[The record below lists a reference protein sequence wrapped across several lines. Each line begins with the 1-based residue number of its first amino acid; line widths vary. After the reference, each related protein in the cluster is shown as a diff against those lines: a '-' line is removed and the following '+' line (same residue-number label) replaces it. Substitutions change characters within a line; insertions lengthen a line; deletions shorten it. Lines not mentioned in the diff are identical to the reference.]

1 MISTNNPIKNNQFTD
16 FLIKHNAKEKDKEG
30 SQKSGAKSTH
40 TRIGDKELNIYCGS
54 YVIPKE
60 DLSEFYQLYYNH
72 VFVQKKLEYLTER
85 QIEDGSP
92 NSGPI
97 LIDFD
102 FRYDYEVTTRQHDK
116 QFIMDIL
123 NSLYLEE
130 LKKIFVFTD
139 AVPFDIFI
147 MEKPHVNR
155 VKDKNI
161 TKDGIHII
169 IGLQMDHTLQVILRE
184 RIVKNFADYSDLP
197 LTNTT
202 DQVFD
207 YGISQGS
214 IGWQLYGSRKPGHD
228 AYRLTSYFVAKY
240 DSSDESFVLSEKAVN
255 SFNLESPAEFCKLS
269 AQYEGNPKFELQE
282 AIKAEYLEKAKIVK
296 QKQKS
301 KSAGAKS
308 AGKTRLNI
316 IEDEEEECDDILM
329 EEITDKE
336 TLERA
341 MNKIIASFQ
350 KNNTANDYAIMEAHE
365 FAQILPEKYYEP
377 GSHML
382 NRQVAFALKNTHEK
396 LFLSWIMLR
405 SKASDFDYASIP
417 SLHEKWRSFN
427 KNGTNGVTKRSLLY
441 WARQDASEEFIKVKK
456 NTIDNF
462 VEETLKRPSEYD
474 FAYVLS
480 QMFKDRYVCTNVKTK
495 QWYMFKNHRWT
506 LDEGNTLRNLI
517 SKDMHELYQAKQQ
530 SIVDIMSR
538 YGPDDEEYLKC
549 KDRIND
555 VSKIS
560 LKFKKTTDKNN
571 IMTEAAEIFWDG
583 EFIKHMDENRYLL
596 CFSNGVVDIKNREF
610 RPGYPSDYITKC
622 TNIPYIPYDK
632 IPQSVTDE
640 TTNIVSNVSECILT
654 FMDQLFPIPELNK
667 YMWDHLASSLVGE
680 NVNQYFNIYRG
691 SGSNG
696 KSLLVDLMT
705 LVLGEYKGILPIT
718 LITDNRGKVGG
729 TCSELIQ
736 LKGCRYAVMQE
747 PKKDM
752 TLNEGIMKEIT
763 GEKFMQGREL
773 FQKSEVF
780 SIQFQPI
787 VCTNSLFRVESN
799 DDGTWRRM
807 KIVDFLSKFVDAGE
821 EHTDDTQFVFV
832 KDKCLK
838 DKLPDWAPI
847 FASMLVKRV
856 FETQGLVKD
865 CDMVVEST
873 TKYRNGQDYISAFVK
888 ECIMK
893 TPGSKLRK
901 TGALEAFKCWMQQNQ
916 GGSKQPKG
924 TDLYEYMDKK
934 FGKYKP
940 DGWHGIELI
949 VHEDEPAN
957 NMEQLADE
965 N

>member
-1 MISTNNPIKNNQFTD
+1 MQPNTKFNNLTD
-16 FLIKHNAKEKDKEG
+16 FLIKHNAKDESNKNNL
-30 SQKSGAKSTH
+30 KSTH
-40 TRIGDKELNIYCGS
+40 TRIGEKELNIYCGS
-54 YVIPKE
+54 YVIPKS
-60 DLSEFYQLYYNH
+60 DLHEFYAMYYDH
-72 VFVQKKLEYLTER
+72 VFIQKKLEYLTER

-102 FRYDYEVTTRQHDK
+102 FRYDYAVTTRQHDK
-116 QFIMDIL
+116 QFIVDIIT
-123 NSLYLEE
+123 SLYLEE
-130 LKKIFVFTD
+130 LKEFF
-139 AVPFDIFI
+139 AFEESMPFNIFI

-169 IGLQMDHTLQVILRE
+169 IGIQMDHTLQVMLRE
-184 RIVKNFADYSDLP
+184 RIVKNFSDYSDLP
-197 LTNTT
+197 LTNTV

-214 IGWQLYGSRKPGHD
+214 VGWQLYGSRKPGNE
-228 AYRLTSYFVAKY
+228 AYQMTSYFVASY
-240 DSSDESFVLSEKAVN
+240 DKSDKSFSLNEKSIE
-255 SFNLESPAEFCKLS
+255 SFNLATNFYKLS
-269 AQYEGNPKFELQE
+269 AQYDENPKFELNSS
-282 AIKAEYLEKAKIVK
+282 IINEYTEKSKIVK
-296 QKQKS
+296 QKQNQKNKKS
-301 KSAGAKS
+301 TGGSNNGKAKIN
-308 AGKTRLNI
+308 LL
-316 IEDEEEECDDILM
+316 IEDDEESEDILLD
-329 EEITDKE
+329 EIIDKE

-341 MNKIIASFQ
+341 MFKIIALFQ
-350 KNNTANDYAIMEAHE
+350 KNNTANDYAIIEAHE
-365 FAQILPEKYYEP
+365 FTQILPQKYYEP
-377 GSHML
+377 GSHVL
-382 NRQVAFALKNTHEK
+382 NRQVAFALKNTSEK

-405 SKASDFDYASIP
+405 SKADDFDYLSIV
-417 SLHEKWRSFN
+417 SLYEKWKSFN
-427 KNGTNGVTKRSLLY
+427 KNSYGNVTKRSLLY
-441 WARQDASEEFIKVKK
+441 WARQDAPEEFQKVK
-456 NTIDNF
+456 NSTIDNF

-480 QMFKDRYVCTNVKTK
+480 QMFKDRYVCTDIKAK
-495 QWYMFKNHRWT
+495 RWYVFKNHRWT

-517 SKDMHELYQAKQQ
+517 SKDMHELYQMKQN
-530 SIVDIMSR
+530 SVVETMSK
-538 YGPDDEEYLKC
+538 YDPNDEEYLKC
-549 KDRIND
+549 KKKLND
-555 VSKIS
+555 IS
-560 LKFKKTTDKNN
+560 QISIKFKKTTDKNN
-571 IMTEAAEIFWDG
+571 IMTEAAEIFWDS
-583 EFIKHMDENRYLL
+583 EFINHMDSNRYLL
-596 CFSNGVVDIKNREF
+596 CFSNGVVDIKNKLF
-610 RPGYPSDYITKC
+610 RPGYPSDYITKS

-632 IPQSVTDE
+632 IPQCVDE
-640 TTNIVSNVSECILT
+640 TTNTNIANNILT
-654 FMDQLFPIPELNK
+654 FMEQLFPIAELNK

-705 LVLGEYKGILPIT
+705 IVLGEYKGILPIT

-747 PKKDM
+747 PKKEM

-780 SIQFQPI
+780 AIQFQPV

-807 KIVDFLSKFVDAGE
+807 KIVDFLSKFIDEGE
-821 EHTDDTQFVFV
+821 EHTDDTKYIYP

-847 FASMLVKRV
+847 FASMLVKIV

-873 TKYRNGQDYISAFVK
+873 TKYRHGQDYISAFIK
-888 ECIMK
+888 ECIVK
-893 TPGSKLRK
+893 VTGSKLRK

-934 FGKYKP
+934 FGKYKT

-949 VHEDEPAN
+949 TPEDEPEDNMENLAN
-957 NMEQLADE
+957 NNL
-965 N
+965 